1 MGNLEE
7 MELTA
12 GRIKSVEYI
21 VQPPGRFIIASRG
34 EMILFSV
41 FLGHLHSIG
50 CLLLQPRGTDFVEL
64 YYKI

>member
-7 MELTA
+7 KEFTA
-12 GRIKSVEYI
+12 GMIKSVQYI
-21 VQPPGRFIIASRG
+21 VHPLERFIIASGG

-50 CLLLQPRGTDFVEL
+50 LLFITANRSDFG
-64 YYKI
+64 